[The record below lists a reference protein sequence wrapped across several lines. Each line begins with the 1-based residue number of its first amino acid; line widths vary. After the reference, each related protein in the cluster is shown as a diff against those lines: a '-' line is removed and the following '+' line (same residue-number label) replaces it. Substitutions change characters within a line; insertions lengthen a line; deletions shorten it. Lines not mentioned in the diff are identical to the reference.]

1 MQMRTLTLLGSL
13 IIATSPAFA
22 DELSN
27 RAAVGGGLAGTLGA
41 FLGGELA
48 GRNGAIIASGL
59 SAAAGAAI
67 ATNGY
72 ERYTRALYDDRRRY
86 CPPGDRERGRC

>member
-1 MQMRTLTLLGSL
+1 MKMRTLTLLGSL
-13 IIATSPAFA
+13 VIATAPALA

-27 RAAVGGGLAGTLGA
+27 RAAVGGGLAGALGA

-67 ATNGY
+67 ATDGY
-72 ERYTRALYDDRRRY
+72 ERYTRVRYDDERNY
-86 CPPGDRERGRC
+86 CPPGQRNKGRC

>member
-1 MQMRTLTLLGSL
+1 MQIRRLSLLGLL
-13 IIATSPAFA
+13 IIATSSPFA

-27 RAAVGGGLAGTLGA
+27 RAAVGSGLAGALGA

-72 ERYTRALYDDRRRY
+72 ERYARTRYDDRYSY
-86 CPPGDRERGRC
+86 CPPGERKRGRC